1 MISAATGGTVIN
13 YSSRFTLTGMTGTFP
28 PNVEDGIKKVS
39 GTDGPSTEN
48 NINNNAGAGAG
59 GAAGASVPYT
69 LQTGLTKYA
78 PMQGKP
84 GTKITAG
91 KASPLYPSSSVVVA
105 NTFLP
110 TPVQVTTIT
119 MSGTYAPAESIENT
133 VCGLPFHGWGIL
145 KLTRLVIGFA
155 STAAN
160 E

>member
-28 PNVEDGIKKVS
+28 PNVEAGIKAVV
-39 GTDGPSTEN
+39 GTGGPATQN
-48 NINNNAGAGAG
+48 NINKNPAAGAG
-59 GAAGASVPYT
+59 GAAGFSVPYT

-91 KASPLYPSSSVVVA
+91 KASAMYPTSSVVLA

-119 MSGTYAPAESIENT
+119 QSGTYALAESIENT
-133 VCGLPFHGWGIL
+133 VSAVMGLMRESA
-145 KLTRLVIGFA
+145 RLMRIIGFTGA
-155 STAAN
+155 AAN

>member
-1 MISAATGGTVIN
+1 MIN

-28 PNVEDGIKKVS
+28 PNVEAGIKAVV
-39 GTDGPSTEN
+39 GTGGPPAQN
-48 NINNNAGAGAG
+48 NVNKDPGAGAG
-59 GAAGASVPYT
+59 GAAGFSVPYS

-91 KASPLYPSSSVVVA
+91 KASAMYPTSSVVIA

-110 TPVQVTTIT
+110 IPSQVTTVT

-133 VCGLPFHGWGIL
+133 VS
-145 KLTRLVIGFA
+145 GFVVFVLFVGER
-155 STAAN
+155 SAN
-160 E
+160 KVARRRRHRCR